1 MEIFDVSVPIR
12 PGMVTYPG
20 DPAVRLERVASIA
33 QGDVCNLS
41 RLDFG
46 VHSGTHVDAPL
57 HFVDGAPA
65 SEALPL
71 DVLVGPARVLDL
83 TGVEGEIGAD
93 AFAGGDLPERV
104 LLKTRNSELWA
115 RDDYVPEHVTL
126 GADAARALVA
136 AGVRLVGIDYLS
148 IGDEDAH
155 HALLEAGVVALESLD
170 LRAVEP
176 GRVRARLR
184 AAEARRLGRRA
195 CAHLPDPPLA
205 SVTKTTAARA
215 VSGGQTLSHGPKRQ
229 PLAFRAGSRRLPAAT
244 GGGTS

>member
-33 QGDVCNLS
+33 EGEVCNLS

-57 HFVDGAPA
+57 HFVEDAPA
-65 SEALPL
+65 AESLPL

-83 TGVEGEIGAD
+83 TEVEGEIGAD
-93 AFAGGDLPERV
+93 ALDGIGLPERV

-115 RDDYVPEHVTL
+115 RDEFAEDHVAL
-126 GADAARALVA
+126 GGDAARVLVA

-148 IGDEDAH
+148 IGDEAAH
-155 HALLEAGVVALESLD
+155 HALLEAGVVALEGLD
-170 LRAVEP
+170 LRGVEP
-176 GRVRARLR
+176 GDYELVCAPLKLVGSDGAPARTLLI
-184 AAEARRLGRRA
+184 RR
-195 CAHLPDPPLA
+195 
-205 SVTKTTAARA
+205 
-215 VSGGQTLSHGPKRQ
+215 
-229 PLAFRAGSRRLPAAT
+229 
-244 GGGTS
+244 